1 MGYPNWVS
9 LMHHRGMNRVH
20 IESDSLLVVRL
31 IREGC
36 SSLQLSHSLV
46 VDIQNKLK
54 SLREYFFSHTHRKAN
69 QMAEVWTELGC
80 CLQDFHYFTTFYF
93 VTVSWGFDWDCI
105 PSRFQSV
112 LALFAG
118 VTPSGHKKKGSRT
131 LILAHVPI
139 NWA

>member
-20 IESDSLLVVRL
+20 IESDSLLAVRL

-46 VDIQNKLK
+46 VDIQNMLK

-69 QMAEVWTELGC
+69 QMADGLAKFGLNLDAA
-80 CLQDFHYFTTFYF
+80 CL
-93 VTVSWGFDWDCI
+93 
-105 PSRFQSV
+105 
-112 LALFAG
+112 
-118 VTPSGHKKKGSRT
+118 
-131 LILAHVPI
+131 
-139 NWA
+139 